1 MVYANESQ
9 IMLSPLD
16 LTQTTPRHQQVY
28 ERLLGLIRAGHWKS
42 GEKVPPE
49 LELAAE
55 LGVAKLTV
63 HRAVQALATE
73 GWVTRTVGR
82 GTFVA
87 PKPPPAGLRRV
98 VLAFGASAANILG
111 SDYYGGL
118 YQGITEA
125 FGSSVEL
132 VLCPNAF
139 SDASLPQADGILIIA
154 PRESAA
160 ASLEKLA
167 CTKRPAVVMGAH
179 WPGLPLAAVDSDN
192 TGAARRVVAH
202 LADLGHEKIALVF
215 AEPETANTRDRVAG
229 FQAEAAVHGI
239 ETSEHSVQEFWRLS
253 GEEKERLL
261 ESVKQGATAVFA
273 AGYFIALDVL
283 NALREA
289 HYRVPEEI
297 SVVGFDDPVSARL
310 VYPPLTTL
318 RQPLREMGRRAA
330 ERLAALATSQD
341 DGKLE
346 LLPVELVLRSSTAR
360 KEKS

>member
-1 MVYANESQ
+1 
-9 IMLSPLD
+9 MLSPLD
-16 LTQTTPRHQQVY
+16 LTQATPRYQQVY
-28 ERLLGLIRAGHWKS
+28 ERLLGLIRAGHWKP

-87 PKPPPAGLRRV
+87 PTPPPAGLRRV

-118 YQGITEA
+118 YQGISETL
-125 FGSSVEL
+125 GSSVEL

-139 SDASLPQADGILIIA
+139 TDASLPQADGILIIA

-167 CTKRPAVVMGAH
+167 STKRPAVVVGAH
-179 WPGLPLAAVDSDN
+179 WPGLTLEAVDSDN

-202 LADLGHEKIALVF
+202 LADLGHQKIALVY
-215 AEPETANTRDRVAG
+215 AEPETANTRDRIAG
-229 FQAEAAVHGI
+229 FLAEATVYGV

-253 GEEKERLL
+253 NKEKETLL
-261 ESVKQGATAVFA
+261 ESVGQGATAVFA

-283 NALREA
+283 NTLREA
-289 HYRVPEEI
+289 HYRVPEDI

-310 VYPPLTTL
+310 IYPPLTTV
-318 RQPLREMGRRAA
+318 RQPLYAMGQRAGERLIAQAA
-330 ERLAALATSQD
+330 ENPP
-341 DGKLE
+341 DGSLE
-346 LLPVELVLRSSTAR
+346 LLPVELILRSSTL
-360 KEKS
+360 KSQKKKHL